1 MTVYTYFSLL
11 IEFQM
16 TAHHS
21 SLLEAMEQR
30 RVSVAKG
37 GVVCSLAARA
47 TVLAAANPAA
57 GSYNRS

>member
-1 MTVYTYFSLL
+1 
-11 IEFQM
+11 M

-21 SLLEAMEQR
+21 SLLEAMEQC

-47 TVLAAANPAA
+47 TVLAAANPAG
-57 GSYNRS
+57 GSYNR

>member
-1 MTVYTYFSLL
+1 MS
-11 IEFQM
+11 
-16 TAHHS
+16 AHHS

-37 GVVCSLAARA
+37 GVVCSLPARA

-57 GSYNRS
+57 GSYNRYVRDNETR

>member
-1 MTVYTYFSLL
+1 
-11 IEFQM
+11 M

-47 TVLAAANPAA
+47 TVLAAANPAG
-57 GSYNRS
+57 GSYNRYFLISSKHS